1 MTIRHVAIPVDDQA
15 KALAFYTDVIGFEL
29 KHDIPVGEDRWLSLT
44 APAGSDEIEL
54 VLEPNK
60 NPASKAYQAAL
71 FEQGIPITGFVS
83 DDIEG
88 DYERLVSKGVAFTQK
103 VTEQG
108 PVKLAV
114 FADTCGNLIQIH
126 QPT

>member
-1 MTIRHVAIPVDDQA
+1 MKICLVSIPVDDQA
-15 KALAFYTDVIGFEL
+15 KALAFYSDVIGFEK
-29 KHDIPVGEDRWLSLT
+29 KHDIPVGEDRWLTLT
-44 APAGSDEIEL
+44 APAGGDGIEL

-60 NPASKAYQAAL
+60 NPAAKAFQAAL
-71 FEQGIPITGFVS
+71 FEQGIPITAFES
-83 DDIEG
+83 DDVEG

-103 VTEQG
+103 VAEQG

-114 FADTCGNLIQIH
+114 FADTCGNLVQMY